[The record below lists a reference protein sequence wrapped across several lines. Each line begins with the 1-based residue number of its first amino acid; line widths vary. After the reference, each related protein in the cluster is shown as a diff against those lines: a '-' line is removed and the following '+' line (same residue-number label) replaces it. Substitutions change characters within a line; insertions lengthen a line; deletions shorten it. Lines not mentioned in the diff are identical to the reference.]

1 MYRYYKNVADL
12 LKNVAELKF
21 WGNLSDN
28 MLVRSAWTGPQP
40 YLPLAG
46 TPAQPHFPSLQVILE
61 SSLIVKAAMA
71 ATVAA
76 SHCAVSLFL
85 LKLFIPL
92 QNETDF

>member
-1 MYRYYKNVADL
+1 MYRYDKNVADL

-61 SSLIVKAAMA
+61 SSLIVQSSSGSYSGGQPLRGL
-71 ATVAA
+71 T
-76 SHCAVSLFL
+76 FP
-85 LKLFIPL
+85 LKINHTF
-92 QNETDF
+92 TK